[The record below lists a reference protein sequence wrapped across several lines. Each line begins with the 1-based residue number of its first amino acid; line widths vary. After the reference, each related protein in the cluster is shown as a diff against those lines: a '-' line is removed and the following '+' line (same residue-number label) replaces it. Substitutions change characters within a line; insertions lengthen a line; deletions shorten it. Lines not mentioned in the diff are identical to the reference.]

1 MLPIV
6 LCKGKSL
13 RMRLTMGVRSVLRCE
28 RLSQR
33 NVNFYISALLG
44 VIIKVILQNA
54 RFNNKDRYYMFRL
67 HFL

>member
-1 MLPIV
+1 
-6 LCKGKSL
+6 
-13 RMRLTMGVRSVLRCE
+13 MRLTMGVRSVLRCE